1 MARRRGKKGA
11 HPDVDAIAVESLT
24 KDYGRTAVLRD
35 LSLTVPPS
43 QTVAMV
49 GANGAGKTTFL
60 RILATLTR
68 ADAGRAMVNGFDVAA
83 APEEVRRTTGVVTHS
98 PMLYGDLTVRENLN
112 FAARMFRT
120 PDPGARVEEVARRL
134 EIEHRLDEMVR
145 NLSHGLQ
152 KRASLARALLHRPRL
167 LVLDEPESGLDQNAV
182 ELLEG
187 VLRDHRT
194 GGGAAVVTTHSLER
208 AVTFA
213 DRVVILAGGRIVL
226 DRAGVVLDLPG
237 IREIYAR
244 HLGRS

>member
-1 MARRRGKKGA
+1 M
-11 HPDVDAIAVESLT
+11 DAVAVESLT

-35 LSLTVPPS
+35 LSLTVPS
-43 QTVAMV
+43 GQTVAMV

-83 APEEVRRTTGVVTHS
+83 ASEEVRRTTGVVTHS

-112 FAARMFRT
+112 FTARMFRT
-120 PDPGARVEEVARRL
+120 PDPGARVEDVARRL
-134 EIEHRLDEMVR
+134 EIEHRLDERVR
-145 NLSHGLQ
+145 SLSHGLQ

-187 VLRDHRT
+187 ILRDHRT

-208 AVTFA
+208 AVAVA
-213 DRVVILAGGRIVL
+213 DRLVILARGQIVFDQAGQALNVL
-226 DRAGVVLDLPG
+226 D
-237 IREIYAR
+237 IRGAYAR
-244 HLGRS
+244 HLEQG

>member
-1 MARRRGKKGA
+1 M
-11 HPDVDAIAVESLT
+11 DAVAVESLT

-35 LSLTVPPS
+35 LSLTVPS
-43 QTVAMV
+43 GQTVAMV

-83 APEEVRRTTGVVTHS
+83 ASEEVRRTTGVVTHS

-120 PDPGARVEEVARRL
+120 PDPGARVEDVARRL
-134 EIEHRLDEMVR
+134 EIEHRLDERVR

-187 VLRDHRT
+187 ILRDHRT

-208 AVTFA
+208 AVAVA
-213 DRVVILAGGRIVL
+213 DRLVILARGQIVFDQAGQALNVL
-226 DRAGVVLDLPG
+226 D
-237 IREIYAR
+237 IRGAYAR
-244 HLGRS
+244 HLEQG